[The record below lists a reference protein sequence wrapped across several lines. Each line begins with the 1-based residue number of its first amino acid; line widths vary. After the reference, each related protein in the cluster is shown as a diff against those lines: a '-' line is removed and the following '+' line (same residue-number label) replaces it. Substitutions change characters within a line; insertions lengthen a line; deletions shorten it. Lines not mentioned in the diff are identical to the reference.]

1 MAGEWEDIDRLI
13 AERAGTPYP
22 GAPEPSADDLANLL
36 LELHPAQFDRWL
48 RHTVAE
54 LHPAAERADRLRLG
68 AASTPDHPLS
78 VAAAELRA
86 WYTGTDPAEPII
98 LRAAGPPGS
107 ETVALLRLRE
117 YALRLAA
124 SASRLRE
131 HAEAAGWTVPQRRL
145 ALRHRFEP
153 VAKALREKVLDRYTT
168 GVSWERV
175 TAELY
180 TAAGC
185 DPVLHRRLTNA
196 EAWPLAVIRALR
208 QGGQPPV
215 LAVDTGPP
223 RTDTRPAVPPPAAE
237 PGWEQA
243 LAQAVAALAPAHRA
257 GRRAEL
263 VARADTLWGRMQE
276 LRALVDPAARTT
288 VEGAPS
294 PAPEP
299 LINRRGRPTD
309 SRPALDWAHLA
320 LARCRAVTTAGHAA
334 DAETDAGLLT
344 TARLLVDAQWAGGV
358 ALGYL
363 SPGVDDDTVL
373 NVAARHLQHDRARLL
388 AALGGPAAPPS
399 GGRRTLGAS
408 SVLAP
413 RQPTAP
419 PSGDLLGRLYAASA
433 EQLAR
438 YLSDVLTTAAD
449 KADPHHTHL
458 GRIARDVAAALP
470 EPAGPDQVESACRVH
485 PQQEDGDLLSYAAVM
500 CGRAASRAA
509 AALHEVNGRMLGNP
523 WEGAFAA
530 EPDLAEGLRALRLL
544 GDRHGLPAD
553 WLDATWQ
560 SMSPGTCRWPLGE
573 TVRGPA
579 GDTDLTPISGAP
591 VLRWQVA
598 HTAHG
603 NPAEPPPGIA
613 VNGHGLIVWRD
624 GQRGYHSYDPD
635 SGRERR
641 LGHGRFVGYA
651 ARTVFAESGGQP
663 FQVDVLTDAEVSGRP
678 LPGPAPA
685 PAPLHSHDGLVVQA
699 ECRAGA
705 LTYHAAG
712 TAVRAVAADGALC
725 WEVRL
730 EELLGDGGTRPDRYP
745 AAFGDEGFGVRA
757 MTAADHRL
765 YLLTTGRRLLC
776 LEQPAPGEPPS
787 RHRPATLHQPP
798 GTRLSE
804 RVERLCG
811 YRYVARVS
819 FGEEIAL
826 VFDTEPFTAERVY
839 RQLRERGY
847 QLVSV
852 SASGRGWVAKA
863 ARLAP
868 ERIRVYV
875 ASDDDAKWYTMFDWP
890 THVAL
895 SHAHRR
901 WFRSSKPDSIYDDDR
916 YLYVSEEI
924 GRRVARAMGA
934 EPATTAEFEDIRRH
948 TGERWQ
954 RSQRRPKDLYE
965 TRRQQFAPRL
975 PALRAQAE
983 RLAERLP
990 AREEVTGSYRP
1001 EPRRAAEHPVAAAAL
1016 DEPFAL
1022 VRFQY
1027 GFFGKG
1033 TRYLSQRVAVGTP
1046 DGPVTLDVEIDV
1058 FTRVLEYQAVTP
1070 FCPEEGYLL
1079 DAHDRDPIARS
1090 AKIDRYHLG
1099 VFGSGQYFPVS
1110 PYRLRV
1116 HLAHDAPAGSA
1127 AARFAEDLWLELAF
1141 PDGAAYRAAS
1151 YRTAKA
1157 GRVYEQWVPVAFGL
1171 LPVVAGLAPEWVSI
1185 QVPEQLELLAEVTA
1199 TLRHLPDEPRPS
1211 AVHLFE
1217 E

>member
-1 MAGEWEDIDRLI
+1 MAGEWEDVDRLI
-13 AERAGTPYP
+13 AERAGTTYP
-22 GAPEPSADDLANLL
+22 GAPEPAADDLANLL
-36 LELHPAQFDRWL
+36 LELEPAQFDRWL

-78 VAAAELRA
+78 AAAAALRA
-86 WYTGTDPAEPII
+86 WYTGTGPAEPII
-98 LRAAGPPGS
+98 LRAAGPPGR
-107 ETVALLRLRE
+107 ETIALLRLRE

-124 SASRLRE
+124 SACRLRE
-131 HAEAAGWTVPQRRL
+131 HADAAGWTVPQRRL
-145 ALRHRFEP
+145 ALRHRLEP
-153 VAKALREKVLDRYTT
+153 AAKALQEKVLDRYTT
-168 GVSWERV
+168 GLSWERV

-180 TAAGC
+180 SAAGC
-185 DPVLHRRLTNA
+185 DPGLHRRLTNA
-196 EAWPLAVIRALR
+196 RAWPLAVIRALR

-215 LAVDTGPP
+215 LAVDAGPP
-223 RTDTRPAVPPPAAE
+223 RTDTRPAGPAPAAE
-237 PGWEQA
+237 PVWEQA
-243 LAQAVAALAPAHRA
+243 LAQVVAALAPRHRA
-257 GRRAEL
+257 GRCADL

-276 LRALVDPAARTT
+276 LCALVDPAAGTA
-288 VEGAPS
+288 VEGTAP

-299 LINRRGRPTD
+299 PVTRRGRPTD
-309 SRPALDWAHLA
+309 SRPALQWAHLA
-320 LARCRAVTTAGHAA
+320 LARCRAAAAAGHAA
-334 DAETDAGLLT
+334 AAETDAGLLT
-344 TARLLVDAQWAGGV
+344 TVRLLVDAQWAGGV

-363 SPGVDDDTVL
+363 FPGVDDDTVL
-373 NVAARHLQHDRARLL
+373 AVATRHLHHDRAGLL

-399 GGRRTLGAS
+399 GGHRILGACGGF
-408 SVLAP
+408 AP

-419 PSGDLLGRLYAASA
+419 PSADLLGRLYTASA

-449 KADPHHTHL
+449 KADPYRTHL

-485 PQQEDGDLLSYAAVM
+485 PQSDDGDLLSYAAVL
-500 CGRAASRAA
+500 CSRAASRAA
-509 AALHEVNGRMLGNP
+509 AALREVNGRMLGNP

-544 GDRHGLPAD
+544 GARHGLPAD
-553 WLDATWQ
+553 WLDAAW
-560 SMSPGTCRWPLGE
+560 PARAAGTCRWPLGE

-579 GDTDLTPISGAP
+579 GDPDLTPISGAP

-598 HTAHG
+598 HTEHG
-603 NPAEPPPGIA
+603 NPAEAPPGIA

-624 GQRGYHSYDPD
+624 RQTGYHSYDPD
-635 SGRERR
+635 SGRDRR
-641 LGHGRFVGYA
+641 RGNGRFTGYA
-651 ARTVFAESGGQP
+651 ARTVHVESNGVPVQLDVITGAE
-663 FQVDVLTDAEVSGRP
+663 LSGRP

-685 PAPLHSHDGLVVQA
+685 PPLRSHDGLVVQA

-712 TAVRAVAADGALC
+712 TAVRAVADDGALC

-730 EELLGDGGTRPDRYP
+730 EDLLGDGGTRPDRYP
-745 AAFGDEGFGVRA
+745 EAFGDEGFGVRA

-776 LEQPAPGEPPS
+776 LEQPAPGEVPS
-787 RHRPATLHQPP
+787 QPRPAALHQPP
-798 GTRLSE
+798 GTRLGE
-804 RVERLCG
+804 RVEQLTG
-811 YRYVARVS
+811 YRYVARVW

-839 RQLRERGY
+839 RQLTERGY

-852 SASGRGWVAKA
+852 KASGRGWVAKA
-863 ARLAP
+863 ARLSA

-875 ASDDDAKWYTMFDWP
+875 ASDDDAKWYTIVDWP

-901 WFRSSKPDSIYDDDR
+901 WFRSSKPDSTHDDDR

-934 EPATTAEFEDIRRH
+934 ELATTAEYEDIRRH

-954 RSQRRPKDLYE
+954 RAERRPDDLYE

-975 PALRAQAE
+975 PELRARAE
-983 RLAERLP
+983 ELARRLP
-990 AREEVTGSYRP
+990 AREDATGSYRP
-1001 EPRRAAEHPVAAAAL
+1001 VPRRAAEHPVAAATVG
-1016 DEPFAL
+1016 EPFPL

-1033 TRYLSQRVAVGTP
+1033 TRYLSQRVTVTTP

-1090 AKIDRYHLG
+1090 AKVDRYHLG

-1127 AARFAEDLWLELAF
+1127 AARFAEGLWLELAF
-1141 PDGAAYRAAS
+1141 PDGSGYRAAS
-1151 YRTAKA
+1151 YRAEQA
-1157 GRVYEQWVPVAFGL
+1157 GRVYEQWVPVAYGL
-1171 LPVVAGLAPEWVSI
+1171 LTVVAGLAPEWVSI